1 MARLLDFEVLIC
13 DPREEF
19 VYGWEDQHGRFVPGM
34 PDEAVLNIHTDERTA
49 IVCLTHDPRLD
60 DMALL
65 TALNSTAFYIG
76 ALGSR
81 VNTQKRRENLTALGL
96 SADAIA
102 RLHGADRPA
111 HRQPYAGGNC
121 AVADGGNCCD
131 QERGGTDA
139 EKAVGSGGRVTVTAI
154 VLAAGQG
161 SRFRTE
167 AGADQDK
174 LLAACVGLD
183 GISRPVIEQ
192 VLRNLPERVV
202 TRWLVTSPERGEVIR
217 LAEAY
222 GCQVVLLDSS
232 GMGDSIAAAV
242 KASGAADGWLVVLGD
257 MPFIQSSSIERVI
270 ASVEGVTVPVS
281 AGSTGT
287 RWLSITG
294 LGRR

>member
-1 MARLLDFEVLIC
+1 M
-13 DPREEF
+13 
-19 VYGWEDQHGRFVPGM
+19 
-34 PDEAVLNIHTDERTA
+34 
-49 IVCLTHDPRLD
+49 
-60 DMALL
+60 
-65 TALNSTAFYIG
+65 
-76 ALGSR
+76 
-81 VNTQKRRENLTALGL
+81 
-96 SADAIA
+96 
-102 RLHGADRPA
+102 
-111 HRQPYAGGNC
+111 
-121 AVADGGNCCD
+121 
-131 QERGGTDA
+131 
-139 EKAVGSGGRVTVTAI
+139 TVTAI

-270 ASVEGVTVPVS
+270 DALEEGAISVPVQ
-281 AGSTGT
+281 AGEYGHPVAFDRAFGPGLLALVGDRGARSLFADAALREVPVLDPGVLWDVDTP
-287 RWLSITG
+287 RLLSFNAG
-294 LGRR
+294 